1 MKFVA
6 ERLTFTCTP
15 FNEGPCVAGQ
25 AGNSRARLIFH
36 LFLMNSSV
44 SPRQNADLL
53 ELKYAHWCE
62 DQSSVE
68 PTWAAFFE
76 GFELGSAQVKR
87 KEDAAAASTGS
98 SAPASDADL
107 AFFGKVVSLIYN
119 YRTLGHTQAAINPL
133 SVPERNPR
141 LKIEQFGLSAADLD
155 REVWNAFF
163 RHGDRMKLRDMVT
176 ALEATYSGKIG
187 FEFMH
192 IHNTTVR
199 HWVRERIENHALH
212 LDQSPSK
219 KLRSLRWVL
228 EAEAFENFL
237 GKRFLG
243 EKRFSNEGG
252 EGAMI
257 LLNVLLEA
265 CPSSGV
271 KEIEMGMSH
280 RGRMNV
286 LANFVR
292 KSLTTVLY
300 EFTPNYEPDLVA
312 GDGDVK
318 YHLGY
323 ESVRELSDGNVRVSL
338 AANPSHLEAVNSIV
352 EGKARARQR
361 VLSEEAGEIDRG
373 RVLPILLHGDAAFAG
388 QGSVAEVLNLSQL
401 KGYRTGGTIHLIIN
415 NQIGFTTSPADA
427 RSTDYAT
434 DVAKMVE
441 APILHVNGEEPM
453 ELYWAAL
460 FALEF
465 RQKFGRDIVIDM
477 YCYRRQGH
485 NEADQAA
492 FTQPI
497 IAKKIAD
504 RPTFGVIYKQ
514 QLVAEGVISQAHLEA
529 LEQSIWNTLEDGYQ
543 KMVALQ
549 EAGDR
554 TAFSGS
560 TGVVQPTYSHAPV
573 ATGIAAEQF
582 QKIGKVL
589 TTTPEG
595 FNLNPTLEK
604 RFIPR
609 RAEVLANGGPIDWA
623 FAESLAFGSLLLEG
637 KPVRLSGQDC
647 RRGTFSQRHA
657 VFYDY
662 ETRERY
668 IPLEHLDST
677 QAKFC
682 VHNSFLSE
690 FAVLGFD
697 YGYSLSYPSM
707 LTLWEAQFGDFA
719 NGAQV
724 IIDQFISSAES
735 KWQTPTDL
743 VMLLPHGY
751 EGMGPEHSSARLE
764 RFLQLCADK
773 NMIVGNFT
781 TPAQYFHALRRQKH
795 RDYRKP
801 LVLMTPKSLL
811 SRPEAVSHE
820 SDFTE
825 GTCFQEVLPD
835 PKVFANPAEVNRVIF
850 CSGKVYYDLVAAR
863 DEKGIGNAAIVRI
876 EQLYPFHEDLVK
888 AIIGVYSNCSN
899 FIWCQEEPRNMGAWS
914 YIAPRLEEVAGSKI
928 RYAGRG
934 TASSPA
940 AGSKAMHY
948 REQKAL
954 VARAFEI

>member
-1 MKFVA
+1 
-6 ERLTFTCTP
+6 
-15 FNEGPCVAGQ
+15 
-25 AGNSRARLIFH
+25 
-36 LFLMNSSV
+36 MNSSV
-44 SPRQNADLL
+44 SARQNADLM
-53 ELKYAHWCE
+53 EAEYSRWCE
-62 DQSSVE
+62 DPKSVDA
-68 PTWAAFFE
+68 TWAAFFE
-76 GFELGSAQVKR
+76 GFELGSAQLKQ
-87 KEDAAAASTGS
+87 KAESAATAASTVP
-98 SAPASDADL
+98 SAPMSDEDC
-107 AFFGKVVSLIYN
+107 AFYGRVTSLIYN
-119 YRTLGHTQAAINPL
+119 YRTLGHTQANINPIEDA
-133 SVPERNPR
+133 ERNPR
-141 LKIEQFGLSAADLD
+141 LLYQQFGLSQADLEH
-155 REVWNAFF
+155 EVSNSFF
-163 RHGDRMKLRDMVT
+163 RHGDKMKLREMVEG
-176 ALEATYSGKIG
+176 LEATYSGKIG

-192 IHNTTVR
+192 IHNTVVR
-199 HWVRERIENHALH
+199 HWVRERIEMHALR
-212 LDQSPSK
+212 DISSPER
-219 KLRSLRWVL
+219 KLNSLSWVL

-257 LLNVLLEA
+257 ILNAVLEA
-265 CPSSGV
+265 CPANGV
-271 KEIEMGMSH
+271 EEIEMGMSH
-280 RGRMNV
+280 RGRMCV

-292 KSLTTVLY
+292 KSLTTMLY
-300 EFTPNYEPDLVA
+300 EFTPNYESGLVA

-323 ESVRELSDGNVRVSL
+323 ESVRELADGNVRISL

-361 VLSEEAGEIDRG
+361 VLAERRGAEGDIDRHQ
-373 RVLPILLHGDAAFAG
+373 VLPILLHGDAAFAG

-427 RSTDYAT
+427 RSSDYAT
-434 DVAKMVE
+434 DIAKMID

-453 ELYWAAL
+453 ELYWTAL

-465 RQKFGRDIVIDM
+465 RQKFGRDVVIDM

-485 NEADQAA
+485 NEADLAA

-497 IAKKIAD
+497 IAKKVAE
-504 RPTFGVIYKQ
+504 RPTFGKIYKE
-514 QLVAEGVISQAHLEA
+514 QLVAEGLISQADLEA
-529 LEQSIWNTLEDGYQ
+529 LEQAIWDKLESGYQ
-543 KMVALQ
+543 KMLELQ

-560 TGVVQPTYSHAPV
+560 TGVVQQPYTHAPV
-573 ATGIAAEQF
+573 PTGVSREVV
-582 QKIGKVL
+582 QKIGQVL
-589 TTTPEG
+589 TTIPES
-595 FNLNPTLEK
+595 FNLHPTLEK
-604 RFIPR
+604 RFLPR
-609 RAEVLANGGPIDWA
+609 RVEALANGNHFDWA

-637 KPVRLSGQDC
+637 TPVRLSGQDC

-662 ETRERY
+662 ITRDRY
-668 IPLEHLDST
+668 IPLENLDAK
-677 QAKFC
+677 QGKFC

-697 YGYSLSYPSM
+697 YGYSLSYPTM

-735 KWQTPTDL
+735 KWQTPSDL

-764 RFLQLCADK
+764 RFLQLCAEK
-773 NMIVGNFT
+773 NMVVGNFT

-795 RDYRKP
+795 REFRKP
-801 LVLMTPKSLL
+801 LILMTPKSLL
-811 SRPEAVSHE
+811 GRPEAVSQE
-820 SDFTE
+820 ADFLE
-825 GTCFQEVLPD
+825 GTCFQEILPD
-835 PKVFANPAEVNRVIF
+835 TRVFKNPATVSRVIF
-850 CSGKVYYDLVAAR
+850 CSGKVYYDLMAKR
-863 DEKGIGNAAIVRI
+863 DEIKAENVAIIRI
-876 EQLYPFHEDLVK
+876 EQLYPFHREMVE
-888 AIIGVYSNCSN
+888 AIVSPYANATD
-899 FIWCQEEPRNMGAWS
+899 FVWCQEEPLNMGAWS
-914 YIAPRLEEVAGSKI
+914 YIFPRLERAVGAKI

-940 AGSKAMHY
+940 PGSKAMHY
-948 REQKAL
+948 REQKELLAQ
-954 VARAFEI
+954 AFEV